1 MSFNAQEFSALGQA
15 QFDKAVR
22 LSSIFLSS
30 AERLATLQLD
40 LTRKLLADQA
50 QTFKSLADIK
60 DPKAFAE
67 FQSSLAQP
75 SIDQAFSVARN
86 VYDAAVE
93 TQTELTAFL
102 EEQVAENN
110 KALISNLDRYAKNAP
125 AGSEIAVSAF
135 KTLVN
140 QSSAAFDSVS
150 KTAKK
155 VGAEIAEA
163 GVQAATNSAKAA
175 SAAVARKKTTSSSS
189 SSAA

>member
-1 MSFNAQEFSALGQA
+1 MPFNTQEYSTLGQA

-22 LSSIFLSS
+22 LSSIVLTS

-40 LTRKLLADQA
+40 LARKMLADQA
-50 QTFKSLADIK
+50 QAFKTLADIK
-60 DPKAFAE
+60 DPKGLVE

-75 SIDQAFSVARN
+75 TLDQAFSVARN
-86 VYDAAVE
+86 VYDAAVA
-93 TQTELTAFL
+93 TQNELSAFI
-102 EEQVAENN
+102 EEQVVENN
-110 KALISNLDRYAKNAP
+110 KALISSLDRLAKNAP
-125 AGSEIAVSAF
+125 AGSDIAVTAL

-140 QSSAAFDSVS
+140 QSSAAFESVS

-175 SAAVARKKTTSSSS
+175 SAAVSRKKPAG
-189 SSAA
+189 SASA